1 MTERIWRKDH
11 TLEHVNARATPNIM
25 KSVGFEVTELADDY
39 LRGRMKVDENSH
51 QPMGILHGGAI
62 CLLAEQLGSVAGYLC
77 TEHVDDRAL
86 GMSLNANYFRP
97 TFTGWVTGTARLVH
111 RGQSTQVWDIEVV
124 NDEGKLVAKVN
135 FSVAIR
141 RISAPSAN
149 VKPN

>member
-1 MTERIWRKDH
+1 MKEKIWRKDV
-11 TLEHVNARATPNIM
+11 TLEQVNTRATPNIM

-62 CLLAEQLGSVAGYLC
+62 CLLAEQLGSVAAYLC
-77 TEHVDDRAL
+77 TDHEDDRTL

-97 TFTGWVTGTARLVH
+97 TFSGWVTGTARLVH
-111 RGQSTQVWDIEVV
+111 RGKSTQVWDIEVT

-135 FSVAIR
+135 FSVAVR
-141 RISAPSAN
+141 RITTPSAN
-149 VKPN
+149 IK